1 MGSEN
6 FEVEK
11 VKANFLFWMSV
22 WGKPGIVEGGINSG
36 TLLRGGLTQV
46 EVGGTQWNSTDAS
59 GSGTRF
65 PSSTSTI
72 LVTTLRVPT

>member
-1 MGSEN
+1 
-6 FEVEK
+6 
-11 VKANFLFWMSV
+11 V

-72 LVTTLRVPT
+72 LVTTREPECHGSVYTVTMTKFDH